1 MNLFINPLNII
12 IVGVFLTVFT
22 GIFAYNGINLLPA
35 KSIFEL
41 LIISVSLLSI
51 IKLKKTFVLFSFL
64 SLFYIAFGYL
74 ATFYFYNNFSLYDFF
89 ISYKSFFYLLL
100 LTPFIGKK
108 YITENSFKNFFL
120 FLLLFFFLK
129 YFFSRFIFEQP
140 RPGLFVENNFEL
152 LFFLLLYLLVCL
164 IDKKIFI
171 LKLCVVTIIVFAS
184 GSRSAILS
192 LLFLI
197 FMTYEKKLSFK
208 TLIGFIIFAFIFS
221 LSIIVLM
228 QRLGGGIESIDRFV
242 FFQYFLND
250 ISNWSF
256 SDYFFGNLPLTPMSA
271 NTCNGLSFYYTLFS
285 QKNDGTCYSVVLH
298 SYILRMIYDHGF
310 FGLFFVLY
318 FIFKALRTV
327 GYNVKL
333 CLTVLGLILIN
344 GLSVSAFNS
353 VFCFLGLLF
362 FLVVD
367 RDFVVFAREKQT
379 IRFRK

>member
-1 MNLFINPLNII
+1 
-12 IVGVFLTVFT
+12 
-22 GIFAYNGINLLPA
+22 
-35 KSIFEL
+35 
-41 LIISVSLLSI
+41 
-51 IKLKKTFVLFSFL
+51 
-64 SLFYIAFGYL
+64 
-74 ATFYFYNNFSLYDFF
+74 
-89 ISYKSFFYLLL
+89 
-100 LTPFIGKK
+100 
-108 YITENSFKNFFL
+108 
-120 FLLLFFFLK
+120 
-129 YFFSRFIFEQP
+129 
-140 RPGLFVENNFEL
+140 
-152 LFFLLLYLLVCL
+152 
-164 IDKKIFI
+164 
-171 LKLCVVTIIVFAS
+171 
-184 GSRSAILS
+184 
-192 LLFLI
+192 
-197 FMTYEKKLSFK
+197 MTYEKKLSFK

-228 QRLGGGIESIDRFV
+228 QRLGGGIESFDRFV

-271 NTCNGLSFYYTLFS
+271 NTCNGLNFYYTLFS